1 MSILLLSEL
10 RTQRAQKAE
19 ELEFYTAQ
27 KAKLETKLDF
37 LRREIR
43 LTDTILE
50 MLRHAR
56 MIELGHKHDPHL

>member
-1 MSILLLSEL
+1 VSILLLSEL
-10 RTQRAQKAE
+10 RTQRARQAE
-19 ELEFYTAQ
+19 ELGFYTAQ

-56 MIELGHKHDPHL
+56 MIEIRNRE